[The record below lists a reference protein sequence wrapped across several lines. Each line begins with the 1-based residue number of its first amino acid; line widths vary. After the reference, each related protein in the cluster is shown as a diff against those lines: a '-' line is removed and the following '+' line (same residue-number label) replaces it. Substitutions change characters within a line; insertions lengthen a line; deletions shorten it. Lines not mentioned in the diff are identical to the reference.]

1 MYIEKITGSV
11 RNLRIPS
18 GIDQFLGEGEI
29 YRLKWRFKFWK
40 RWLFAFVII
49 EWLGI
54 VKRIDRIESKHR
66 RILWINL
73 AAPSLGD
80 SLMDLSARPLLV
92 DRNVDLLSHPK
103 NICLYQKDPWFCDVA
118 DDPSEFKKRDYDLVI
133 CDAFSPRV
141 LIQKLLI
148 APLTPYV
155 GLYEFVNGFE
165 VHRTYFS
172 FGRMMELL
180 DLRSTD
186 SPLRPTICLSGPLSV
201 TIPPVDV
208 CVAVGGEW
216 AFRTYQNWRQIIS
229 WLVRNG
235 YSVSL
240 VGSENGIEM
249 SEEIVASEPS
259 VRSTVGTLSLQEVV
273 GEIAGAKLFIGADGG
288 LWHIACAI
296 PKPTVVL
303 FADCQIFD
311 EEGHRVT
318 RETTDMV
325 CETLYDDVMVSN
337 ISPDSVIAA
346 FQRLWTRTEV

>member
-11 RNLRIPS
+11 RHLRIPS
-18 GIDQFLGEGEI
+18 GISRFLDEGEI

-49 EWLGI
+49 EWFGF
-54 VKRIDRIESKHR
+54 VKRVERIKSKHK

-73 AAPSLGD
+73 AASSIGD
-80 SLMDLSARPLLV
+80 SLMDLSARPLLSG
-92 DRNVDLLSHPK
+92 RQVDLLSHPK
-103 NICLYQKDPWFCDVA
+103 NVCLYKNDPWLCHVT
-118 DDPSEFKKRDYDLVI
+118 DDPSELKKRDYDLVI

-141 LIQKLLI
+141 LIQKLFI
-148 APLTPYV
+148 APFTPYV

-180 DLRSTD
+180 DLSSINKPFRPAVNVTD
-186 SPLRPTICLSGPLSV
+186 PSLTRISS
-201 TIPPVDV
+201 VDV

-216 AFRTYQNWRQIIS
+216 AFRTYRNWLEVIS

-240 VGSENGIEM
+240 VGSQNGIEI
-249 SEEIVASEPS
+249 SKEIVASEPS
-259 VRSTVGTLSLQEVV
+259 VRSTVGKLSLQEVV
-273 GEIAGAKLFIGADGG
+273 DEIAKAKLFIGADGG

-311 EEGHRVT
+311 EEGNRVT

-337 ISPDSVIAA
+337 IGPDSVIGA
-346 FQRLWTRTEV
+346 FQRLWTRTEG